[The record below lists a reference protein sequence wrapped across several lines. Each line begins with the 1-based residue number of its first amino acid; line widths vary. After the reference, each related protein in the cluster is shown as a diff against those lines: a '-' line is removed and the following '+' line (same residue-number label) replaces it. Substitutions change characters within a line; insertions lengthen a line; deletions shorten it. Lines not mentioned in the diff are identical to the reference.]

1 MKLTI
6 NRRQTLGPVQI
17 SMEVKKLLA
26 FGISVLA
33 LLTFLGHGFPSFSQE
48 LPKKK
53 SEQFI
58 QSVQR
63 SALYDRGIKSVP
75 VST

>member
-1 MKLTI
+1 
-6 NRRQTLGPVQI
+6 
-17 SMEVKKLLA
+17 MEVKKLLA